1 MEIYALRTTV
11 QDEEAIVDF
20 ADSDAVSSCLIYGRG
35 NPGGLA
41 APLMAVA
48 QRGYTRANI
57 GTTDYVS
64 ASIRIPI
71 FSIRFRDLLGERL
84 SQELEF
90 IPCLIKCGNDSFE
103 FFAGRTL
110 TTLPLVDPG
119 KSQYRKLAS
128 GASILL
134 KAAYRDSLE
143 TGFLICRDVESRGRF
158 VVSDEFRKL
167 CSLHSLNVE
176 FGTPV

>member
-1 MEIYALRTTV
+1 MKIYALRTTV

-20 ADSDAVSSCLIYGRG
+20 ADSGAVSSCLIYGRD
-35 NPGGLA
+35 NPAGLA
-41 APLMAVA
+41 VPLMAVA
-48 QRGYTRANI
+48 QHGYTRTNI
-57 GTTDYVS
+57 VTTDYVS
-64 ASIRIPI
+64 ASVRIPI
-71 FSIRFRDLLGERL
+71 FSIRFRDLLGKRL

-90 IPCLIKCGNDSFE
+90 IPCLIKCENDSFP

-110 TTLPLVDPG
+110 KTLPLVDPG

-128 GASILL
+128 GTSILL
-134 KAAYRDSLE
+134 KAAYRDPPE

-167 CSLHSLNVE
+167 CGLYSLNIE
-176 FGTPV
+176 FGAPV